1 MIDRLRR
8 WLTPLHII
16 GGDRLLQIFVGETQ
30 AIRVDGHAEAP
41 LGVRLVVACA
51 STEPNRQT
59 DPMRSAFASALLDLA
74 AADERVALLTGDLGF
89 AVLEPFA
96 ERFPERFWNAG
107 VAEQNM
113 VGIATG
119 LAEAGYTPY
128 VYSIA
133 TFASMRG
140 YEFVRNGPILH
151 QLQVRIVGVGGGM
164 DYGHNGVTHYALED
178 AGIMRVQ
185 PGIAVVAPADPQ
197 QARAALPAVQ
207 ALPGPAYLRLG
218 KESEAVPGLDGRF
231 AFGRA
236 ERIGEGRD
244 VALVAL
250 GGMAATAVQ
259 AAELLAA
266 QGLDAQVLVVSTL
279 APAPVPDL
287 VEALGEV
294 RLAISVEAHYVNGA
308 LGSLVAETI
317 AEQRLDCRLVRA
329 GVRAMPVGATGGRS
343 HLYDLHDLSP
353 SKIAGAATAALDL
366 AER

>member
-1 MIDRLRR
+1 
-8 WLTPLHII
+8 
-16 GGDRLLQIFVGETQ
+16 
-30 AIRVDGHAEAP
+30 
-41 LGVRLVVACA
+41 
-51 STEPNRQT
+51 
-59 DPMRSAFASALLDLA
+59 MRSAFAQALLDLA
-74 AADERVALLTGDLGF
+74 AEDERIVLLTGDLGF

-96 ERFPERFWNAG
+96 ERFPDRFWNAG

-113 VGIATG
+113 VGLATG
-119 LAEAGYTPY
+119 LAEAGHTPY

-151 QLQVRIVGVGGGM
+151 ELPVRVVGIGGGM

-185 PGIAVVAPADPQ
+185 PGIAVIAPADPEQ
-197 QARAALPAVQ
+197 TRAALPAIQ

-218 KESEAVPGLDGRF
+218 KESQAVPGLDGRF
-231 AFGRA
+231 ALGRA

-250 GGMAATAVQ
+250 GGMAATAVE

-266 QGLDAQVLVVSTL
+266 DGVEASVLVVSSL
-279 APAPVPDL
+279 NPAPTEDL
-287 VEALGEV
+287 VAALADV
-294 RLAISVEAHYVNGA
+294 PLALSAEAHYVNGA

-317 AEQRLDCRLVRA
+317 AEHGLGCRLVRA
-329 GVRAMPVGATGGRS
+329 GLRAMPIGATGSRP
-343 HLYDLHDLSP
+343 HLYERHGLAPDQVASRALRALD
-353 SKIAGAATAALDL
+353 GAAATPPVPAS
-366 AER
+366 

>member
-1 MIDRLRR
+1 
-8 WLTPLHII
+8 
-16 GGDRLLQIFVGETQ
+16 
-30 AIRVDGHAEAP
+30 
-41 LGVRLVVACA
+41 
-51 STEPNRQT
+51 
-59 DPMRSAFASALLDLA
+59 MRSAFATGLLDLA

-96 ERFPERFWNAG
+96 ERFPERFWNCG

-113 VGIATG
+113 VGVATG

-140 YEFVRNGPILH
+140 YEFIRNGPILH
-151 QLQVRIVGVGGGM
+151 ELPVRIVGVGGGM

-207 ALPGPAYLRLG
+207 GLPGPVYLRLG
-218 KESEAVPGLDGRF
+218 KESAAVPGLDGRF
-231 AFGRA
+231 ALGRA
-236 ERIGEGRD
+236 QRIGEPGD

-250 GGMAATAVQ
+250 GGMASTAVET
-259 AAELLAA
+259 AEELRA
-266 QGLDAQVLVVSTL
+266 GGIDAFTLVVSSL
-279 APAPVPDL
+279 NPAPVEDL
-287 VEALGEV
+287 AEALADA
-294 RLAISVEAHYVNGA
+294 RLALSVEAHYVNGA

-317 AEQRLDCRLVRA
+317 AERGLGCRLVRA
-329 GVRAMPVGATGGRS
+329 GVRATPIGATGERPY
-343 HLYDLHDLSP
+343 LYERHGLSP
-353 SKIAGAATAALDL
+353 ARLGEAVTAALDL

>member
-1 MIDRLRR
+1 
-8 WLTPLHII
+8 
-16 GGDRLLQIFVGETQ
+16 
-30 AIRVDGHAEAP
+30 
-41 LGVRLVVACA
+41 
-51 STEPNRQT
+51 
-59 DPMRSAFASALLDLA
+59 MRSAFASALVDLA
-74 AADERVALLTGDLGF
+74 AADERVVLLTGDLGF

-96 ERFPERFWNAG
+96 QRFPDRFWNVG

-140 YEFVRNGPILH
+140 YEFIRNGPMLH
-151 QLQVRIVGVGGGM
+151 RLPVRIVGIGGGM

-197 QARAALPAVQ
+197 QTRAALPAVQ

-218 KESEAVPGLDGRF
+218 KESTPVPGLDGRF
-231 AFGRA
+231 ALGRV
-236 ERIGEGRD
+236 ERIGEGGD
-244 VALVAL
+244 VALIAL
-250 GGMAATAVQ
+250 GGMAAIAVETAG
-259 AAELLAA
+259 ALAA
-266 QGLDAQVLVVSTL
+266 QGIEAQVLVVSSLT
-279 APAPVPDL
+279 PAPVEDL
-287 VEALGEV
+287 VEALEDA
-294 RLAISVEAHYVNGA
+294 RLAVSVEAHYVNGG

-317 AEQRLDCRLVRA
+317 AEHRLGCRLVRA
-329 GVRAMPVGATGGRS
+329 GVRTMPVGASGSRA
-343 HLYDLHDLSP
+343 HLYELHGLSP
-353 SKIAGAATAALDL
+353 NQIAGAATAALDL